1 MKMRLFLFLFLGLV
15 NDTFAQKNVFKLYT
29 DSVLLRNDSDLI
41 IADFESRVKKV
52 DSQVSFNGLKTIVKD
67 NLFSGNYLERTNR
80 IYLPHWPTAPK
91 PIKDFCTQVM
101 GGKKEGEQLA
111 AMYFYGFFLPHEV
124 GHGLQFNAHVRKDNE
139 YDNEYDANVMALLYW
154 RAKGKDKE
162 MAECYRIAKIVLSK
176 LKNPIPENADEKKY
190 FTEHYEEM
198 AQNAD
203 QYAYMLFKQI
213 VIIFEDKNL
222 PDFNTYIGQY
232 LAKKPGN

>member
-1 MKMRLFLFLFLGLV
+1 
-15 NDTFAQKNVFKLYT
+15 
-29 DSVLLRNDSDLI
+29 
-41 IADFESRVKKV
+41 
-52 DSQVSFNGLKTIVKD
+52 VSFNGLKTIVKD

-101 GGKKEGEQLA
+101 GGQKEGEQLA

-154 RAKGKDKE
+154 RAQGKDK
-162 MAECYRIAKIVLSK
+162 
-176 LKNPIPENADEKKY
+176 
-190 FTEHYEEM
+190 HYEEM